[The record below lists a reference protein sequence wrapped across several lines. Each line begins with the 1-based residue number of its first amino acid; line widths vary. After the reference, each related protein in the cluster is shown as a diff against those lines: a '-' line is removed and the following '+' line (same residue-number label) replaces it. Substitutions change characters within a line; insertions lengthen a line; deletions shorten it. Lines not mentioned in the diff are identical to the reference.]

1 MKTSPSETKD
11 NFLPPAEQIL
21 YEQESSPLE
30 VDEKTFDYVKA
41 EMDRMS
47 ESMLKT
53 NEFSDEKATQQM
65 LMLLL
70 IKQLKQLSVQMG
82 ELQIEN
88 KVLKEY
94 MTAQTLLSEE
104 LINMF
109 GEFMSYAEHG
119 HSEHQRLHGEESLNQ
134 LDEEEISSE
143 EYEESEKSL
152 MGYSDLYGS
161 KTKNKK
167 LVN

>member
-1 MKTSPSETKD
+1 MKTSPPETKD
-11 NFLPPAEQIL
+11 GFLPPPEQIL
-21 YEQESSPLE
+21 YEQQSSPLE

-82 ELQIEN
+82 ELQLEN

-94 MTAQTLLSEE
+94 MTAQALLSEE

-119 HSEHQRLHGEESLNQ
+119 HSEHQRLHGEESLDQ
-134 LDEEEISSE
+134 LDEETSSE

-152 MGYSDLYGS
+152 MGYSDLYGT
-161 KTKNKK
+161 KAKNKK
-167 LVN
+167 LAN